1 MPLAS
6 RVSTKT
12 VGETFARRALTC
24 AVAIGVTSLL
34 VASGWAI
41 AEGHTKTLFIAIA
54 AIGLCIL
61 ALTQRG
67 VFIGLFLVAAMN
79 GLPFINTAG
88 FISAKFTLQDG
99 AITVLLMVLV
109 IWVIFDNG
117 SYQPSRAGRTISCA
131 AAILLLWWCLT
142 VARTVIDDQVPLLRA
157 AAFGRDFLYFSLLL
171 IVLPRVRLTNRDIG
185 MLLIVLAAGVSLFA
199 VGQIA
204 TATGAGFPAALI
216 HVEHTLQQAGLTRVY
231 ARMTDLVNAALAM
244 AIAASLLTRQRIVRS
259 IALPLVLLLTTS
271 VAVQLTRA
279 RWIGL
284 IAGFLIVSVW
294 FIIQNDT
301 TISTLL
307 RRRLAL
313 AAGVIF
319 IVGVGVIVT
328 DPSLISGDTLQQ
340 RLLSLFSQVETHS
353 GSVGIREAATNT
365 TTHYL
370 GEQWLL
376 GLGLV
381 PASSHY
387 FLGLPEGSIRDADL
401 GALNA
406 VTTIGVVGAILI
418 YVPVLFML
426 FQTLRR
432 RSAALPREYDWIR
445 YGGAIW
451 ITAALVSSATLVT
464 LFSISGLALTA
475 VFLAILAH
483 PSVSGALAWNDRCDR
498 GTAPNFV
505 LRLRSDQAS
514 HPSSHAY

>member
-1 MPLAS
+1 MPPAS
-6 RVSTKT
+6 WISTKT
-12 VGETFARRALTC
+12 LGETFARRSLTC
-24 AVAIGVTSLL
+24 AVAIGVTGLL

-109 IWVIFDNG
+109 IWVILDNG
-117 SYQPSRAGRTISCA
+117 SYQPSRAGLRSLRRGHPLPLVVFDRGSYHSRRPSTTSA
-131 AAILLLWWCLT
+131 RGRLWS
-142 VARTVIDDQVPLLRA
+142 R
-157 AAFGRDFLYFSLLL
+157 FSLFLATPN
-171 IVLPRVRLTNRDIG
+171 VLPRVRLTNRDIG
-185 MLLIVLAAGVSLFA
+185 MLLIVLVAGVSLFA

-204 TATGAGFPAALI
+204 TATGAGFPATLI

-284 IAGFLIVSVW
+284 IAGFLIVSLW
-294 FIIQNDT
+294 FIVQNDT

-313 AAGVIF
+313 AVGVIF

-328 DPSLISGDTLQQ
+328 DPV
-340 RLLSLFSQVETHS
+340 LSLVIPFNSAYFHS
-353 GSVGIREAATNT
+353 SLKSKLTVAR
-365 TTHYL
+365 
-370 GEQWLL
+370 
-376 GLGLV
+376 LV
-381 PASSHY
+381 YAGGNQHH
-387 FLGLPEGSIRDADL
+387 D
-401 GALNA
+401 
-406 VTTIGVVGAILI
+406 
-418 YVPVLFML
+418 
-426 FQTLRR
+426 
-432 RSAALPREYDWIR
+432 ALPRR
-445 YGGAIW
+445 TMAFGAW
-451 ITAALVSSATLVT
+451 ACA
-464 LFSISGLALTA
+464 SIFPLLSGIARR
-475 VFLAILAH
+475 IN
-483 PSVSGALAWNDRCDR
+483 S
-498 GTAPNFV
+498 
-505 LRLRSDQAS
+505 
-514 HPSSHAY
+514 